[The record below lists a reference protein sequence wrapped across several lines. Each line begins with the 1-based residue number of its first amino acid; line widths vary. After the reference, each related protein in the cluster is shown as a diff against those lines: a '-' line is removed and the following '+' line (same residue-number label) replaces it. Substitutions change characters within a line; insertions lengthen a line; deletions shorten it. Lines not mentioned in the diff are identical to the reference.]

1 MIRVMIVDDHPL
13 NRSAMHA
20 LLDSILDVEVCGE
33 AASGAEA
40 VEVARDAKPDVV
52 VMDLEM
58 EGMDGFEATRRLTA
72 ERPGLAV
79 LVLTMHESDETV
91 FSAMRAGARGYLL
104 KGSQQEE
111 ILRAIRAVAGGEAIF
126 GPSVGQRVLQYF
138 ASGPR
143 TVEPFP
149 ELTTRE
155 REILDQIASGASN
168 GEIARK
174 LFLSPKTV
182 SNNVSIIL
190 DKLQLADRA
199 KAIVRARQAG
209 LGGEGP

>member
-1 MIRVMIVDDHPL
+1 MIKVMIVDDHPL
-13 NRSAMHA
+13 IRSALRA
-20 LLDSILDVEVCGE
+20 LLDSIEDVEVCGE
-33 AASGAEA
+33 AASGDEA
-40 VEVARDAKPDVV
+40 VELARHAKPDVV

-58 EGMDGFEATRRLTA
+58 GGMDGFEATRRLTA
-72 ERPGLAV
+72 EKPGLAI
-79 LVLTMHESDETV
+79 LVLTMHESDETL

-138 ASGPR
+138 SSGPR
-143 TVEPFP
+143 STAPFP
-149 ELTTRE
+149 ELTARE
-155 REILDQIASGASN
+155 RQILDQIASGASN
-168 GEIARK
+168 TEIAHK

-190 DKLQLADRA
+190 DKLQVADRA

-209 LGGEGP
+209 LGGDGC